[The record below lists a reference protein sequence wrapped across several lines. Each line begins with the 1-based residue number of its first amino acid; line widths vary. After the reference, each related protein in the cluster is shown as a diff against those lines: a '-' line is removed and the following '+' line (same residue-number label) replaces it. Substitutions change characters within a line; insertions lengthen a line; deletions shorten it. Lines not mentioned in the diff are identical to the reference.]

1 MDDIRSGNG
10 QGNSARSEAPVRAL
24 FDAGHEPDNGT
35 YQVSRDVLEQ
45 IWAERAA
52 QFAEAPAT
60 EDAVERADL
69 LIVRLGDEFY
79 GLEANYV
86 FRIRPAMQIAPVPR
100 VPAWVAGLA
109 NERGR
114 ILSVLDIKAFLGLS
128 AKQEREEHTQPSLI
142 IVETP
147 EMELALL
154 VDEVLELQ
162 TIQINRV
169 QKAADTT
176 RSIPAEYVHG
186 VVTDLDDLYLQEGEH
201 ATLVVLDL
209 RALLADES
217 LIVHEEII

>member
-1 MDDIRSGNG
+1 MDDTRSNNEQGNG
-10 QGNSARSEAPVRAL
+10 AHGEAPVRAL
-24 FDAGHEPDNGT
+24 FDAGHESGNGS
-35 YQVSRDVLEQ
+35 YQVSQEVLEQ

-52 QFAEAPAT
+52 QFAAAPAT
-60 EDAVERADL
+60 EDDGERSDL
-69 LIVRLGDEFY
+69 LVVRLGTEFY
-79 GLEANYV
+79 GLEADYV
-86 FRIRPAMQIAPVPR
+86 FRIRPALQIAPVPR
-100 VPAWVAGLA
+100 VPAWVAGLV

-128 AKQEREEHTQPSLI
+128 SKQEKEDDTQSSLI

-162 TIQINRV
+162 TIRINRV
-169 QKAADTT
+169 QQAADTT

-186 VVTDLDDLYLQEGEH
+186 VMTDLDDLYLQEGER

-209 RALLADES
+209 RALLADEA